1 MSEFLARISQT
12 GFINHKYFC
21 QDCPAFDQ
29 THSIHTLLN
38 KEDYDRF
45 KKASMHNTNELMID
59 NISLNGQQHFLYMKQ
74 IGHQYLLYVNSETNK
89 QTKKMFTN
97 LIDVIANK
105 HFEHDNHD
113 KQENKLLF
121 ENIQKLN
128 NDLVNKQRELSKLN
142 HELNRLNN
150 ILNNRLVKDPL
161 TKLVSRYQYRDEIL
175 MQIDQHKDT
184 YGLFWFI
191 DVDDFKSINDN
202 YGHKVG
208 DQVLIQIA
216 KRLKTLPFE
225 DTVKMRIAG
234 DEFGLYMAN
243 ISSIKREEIDA
254 YYQQFKE
261 HVSGPI
267 LVDNID
273 MQITFSVGIAIYKR
287 DTDELHV
294 LIDYADFAMYQAKQK
309 GKNQYT
315 IFNINEYKLKK
326 S

>member
-21 QDCPAFDQ
+21 QDCTVFDQ

-45 KKASMHNTNELMID
+45 KEASMDNTNEFLI
-59 NISLNGQQHFLYMKQ
+59 NHISLNGQSHFLYIKQ
-74 IGHQYLLYVNSETNK
+74 IGHQYLLYVNKETDK
-89 QTKKMFTN
+89 QTKKMFMN
-97 LIDVIANK
+97 LIDVIASK
-105 HFEHDNHD
+105 HFEQDNQN
-113 KQENKLLF
+113 KQENILLF

-142 HELNRLNN
+142 HELNRLNS

-175 MQIDQHKDT
+175 MQIDKHKDT

-216 KRLKTLPFE
+216 KRLNTLPFE
-225 DTVKMRIAG
+225 HTVKMRIAG

-243 ISSIKREEIDA
+243 ISSIKSEDIDA
-254 YYQQFKE
+254 LYQTFKE
-261 HVSGPI
+261 HVSAPI

-273 MQITFSVGIAIYKR
+273 IQITFSIGIAIYKR
-287 DTDELHV
+287 DTEELHV

-309 GKNQYT
+309 GKNQYK

-326 S
+326 P

>member
-21 QDCPAFDQ
+21 QDCPTFDQ

-45 KKASMHNTNELMID
+45 KEASMHNTSELMID

-89 QTKKMFTN
+89 QTKKMFIN
-97 LIDVIANK
+97 LIDVIASK

-202 YGHKVG
+202 YGHKTG

-216 KRLKTLPFE
+216 KRLNTLPFE

-243 ISSIKREEIDA
+243 ISSIKHEEIEA

-261 HVSGPI
+261 HVSAPI

-273 MQITFSVGIAIYKR
+273 KQITFSVGIAIYKR

-309 GKNQYT
+309 GKNQYI
-315 IFNINEYKLKK
+315 IFNLNEYKLKK